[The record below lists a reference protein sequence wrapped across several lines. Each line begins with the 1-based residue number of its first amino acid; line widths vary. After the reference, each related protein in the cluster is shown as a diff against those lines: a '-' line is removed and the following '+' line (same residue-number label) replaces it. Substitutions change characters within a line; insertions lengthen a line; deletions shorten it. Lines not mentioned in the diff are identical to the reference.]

1 MPISSGAEVGF
12 AFGNLTGQNKIGKYV
27 WIQDRDF
34 PMPKQ
39 LKTKPRNFPQRSAR
53 ERAYLYIQQ
62 KIAGR
67 ELSAGSAISEVALAA
82 ELGLSRTPV
91 HEALRQLLGEG
102 LLEEDAYGSIVV
114 VRLSRQDFVELYELR
129 SVLESHAVSKIA
141 RHPFAGKDLER
152 LQALTGEIR
161 ALRNQLVKSRKKML
175 NGMQM
180 RRFEM
185 ADISF
190 HAFLMSIAENTV
202 ALKVFNK
209 TRYLI
214 RVFAARH
221 AGHNA
226 EALARVHGEHLDIIH
241 AMAEGDAER
250 AVRVLSRHIQT
261 SQQERLK
268 EYSYWEHEALLRDQ
282 IPDFFHDERNQEVI
296 DKK

>member
-1 MPISSGAEVGF
+1 MPISDGMEVGLDF
-12 AFGNLTGQNKIGKYV
+12 CDLRRKDPRAEYV
-27 WIQDRDF
+27 WDWRDA
-34 PMPKQ
+34 MPK
-39 LKTKPRNFPQRSAR
+39 LTKTKSRKGNHRSAR

-102 LLEEDAYGSIVV
+102 LLEEDSNGTIVV

-129 SVLESHAVSKIA
+129 SVLEAHAVSKIA
-141 RHPFAGKDLER
+141 KRSLAGNDLER
-152 LQALTGEIR
+152 LQALAGEIK
-161 ALRNQLVKSRKKML
+161 ALRNQLVKSGKKNL
-175 NGMQM
+175 NAAQM
-180 RRFEM
+180 RQFEM

-190 HAFLMSIAENTV
+190 HNFLVSIAENAV

-209 TRYLI
+209 VRYSI
-214 RVFAARH
+214 RAFAARH

-226 EALARVHGEHLDIIH
+226 ETLARVHNEHLDIIR
-241 AMAEGDAER
+241 ALADGNVER
-250 AVRVLSRHIQT
+250 AVQAVTQHIQT

-268 EYSYWEHEALLRDQ
+268 EYSYWEREALLRNQ
-282 IPDFFHDERNQEVI
+282 IQDFFHEEHEEKVTGGM
-296 DKK
+296 